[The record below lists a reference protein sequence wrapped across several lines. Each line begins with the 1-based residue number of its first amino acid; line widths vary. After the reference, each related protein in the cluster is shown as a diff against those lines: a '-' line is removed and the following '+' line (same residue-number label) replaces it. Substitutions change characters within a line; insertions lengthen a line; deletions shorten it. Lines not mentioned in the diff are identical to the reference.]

1 MQLFQAAIE
10 SKLHP
15 RVRVIIELI
24 CDVKCMEE
32 AVVEMKYDANK
43 APLGK
48 LTFEQIKAG
57 YLALKRIDNLIES
70 DKFVMKD
77 LVQACNDFYT
87 RWDTCKST
95 LCFPDHL
102 HPSDEHIYLG
112 S

>member
-1 MQLFQAAIE
+1 MQPSFVHQAAIE
-10 SKLHP
+10 CQLHP

-48 LTFEQIKAG
+48 LTPDQIKAG
-57 YLALKRIDNLIES
+57 YLALKRIDELVEGG
-70 DKFVMKD
+70 KFAMKD

-87 RWDTCKST
+87 R
-95 LCFPDHL
+95 
-102 HPSDEHIYLG
+102 
-112 S
+112 